1 MKKRRKSYATLSLL
15 FAAAF
20 AVWTA
25 AVKCVDVQAI
35 GPNGSSVGLAAI
47 NAAVHELTGVHM
59 ALYTVTDWL
68 GLIPVGTGLCFA
80 LLGAAQLVRRKSLL
94 KVDGSILAL
103 GVFYI
108 AVLAAYLI
116 FEEVVVN
123 YRPVLIDGKLEAS
136 YPSST
141 TVLTLCVMPTAML
154 QLSGRVR
161 DRVVRR
167 AALTLI
173 AVFTVLMVAGRLVS
187 GVHWLSDIIGSILL
201 SGGLVSLYAF
211 AYYSFE

>member
-1 MKKRRKSYATLSLL
+1 M
-15 FAAAF
+15 
-20 AVWTA
+20 
-25 AVKCVDVQAI
+25 
-35 GPNGSSVGLAAI
+35 
-47 NAAVHELTGVHM
+47 
-59 ALYTVTDWL
+59 
-68 GLIPVGTGLCFA
+68 
-80 LLGAAQLVRRKSLL
+80 
-94 KVDGSILAL
+94 
-103 GVFYI
+103 
-108 AVLAAYLI
+108 LAAYLI

-154 QLSGRVR
+154 QLSVRVR

-173 AVFTVLMVAGRLVS
+173 ALFTVFMVAGRLVS
-187 GVHWLSDIIGSILL
+187 GVHWLSDIIGGILL

>member
-1 MKKRRKSYATLSLL
+1 
-15 FAAAF
+15 
-20 AVWTA
+20 
-25 AVKCVDVQAI
+25 
-35 GPNGSSVGLAAI
+35 
-47 NAAVHELTGVHM
+47 M

-108 AVLAAYLI
+108 TVLAAYLI

-154 QLSGRVR
+154 QLSVRVR

-173 AVFTVLMVAGRLVS
+173 VVFTVFMVAGRLVS
-187 GVHWLSDIIGSILL
+187 GVHWLSDIIGGILL

>member
-1 MKKRRKSYATLSLL
+1 
-15 FAAAF
+15 
-20 AVWTA
+20 
-25 AVKCVDVQAI
+25 
-35 GPNGSSVGLAAI
+35 
-47 NAAVHELTGVHM
+47 M

-108 AVLAAYLI
+108 TVLAAYLI

-173 AVFTVLMVAGRLVS
+173 VVFTVFMVAGRLVS
-187 GVHWLSDIIGSILL
+187 GVHWLSDIIGGILL

>member
-1 MKKRRKSYATLSLL
+1 MEKRKIHAILSLM
-15 FAAAF
+15 FAAGF
-20 AVWTA
+20 AMWTA

-68 GLIPVGTGLCFA
+68 GLIPVGTWLCFA
-80 LLGAAQLVRRKSLL
+80 LLGAAQLVKRKSLL
-94 KVDGSILAL
+94 KVDWSILAL
-103 GVFYI
+103 GGFYI

-161 DRVVRR
+161 DRAVRR

-173 AVFTVLMVAGRLVS
+173 ALFTVFMVAGRLVS
-187 GVHWLSDIIGSILL
+187 GVHWLSDIIGGILL

>member
-1 MKKRRKSYATLSLL
+1 M
-15 FAAAF
+15 
-20 AVWTA
+20 
-25 AVKCVDVQAI
+25 
-35 GPNGSSVGLAAI
+35 
-47 NAAVHELTGVHM
+47 
-59 ALYTVTDWL
+59 
-68 GLIPVGTGLCFA
+68 
-80 LLGAAQLVRRKSLL
+80 
-94 KVDGSILAL
+94 
-103 GVFYI
+103 
-108 AVLAAYLI
+108 
-116 FEEVVVN
+116 
-123 YRPVLIDGKLEAS
+123 LIDGKLEAS

-173 AVFTVLMVAGRLVS
+173 VVFTVFMVAGRLVS
-187 GVHWLSDIIGSILL
+187 GVHWLSDIIGGILL

>member
-1 MKKRRKSYATLSLL
+1 M
-15 FAAAF
+15 
-20 AVWTA
+20 
-25 AVKCVDVQAI
+25 
-35 GPNGSSVGLAAI
+35 
-47 NAAVHELTGVHM
+47 
-59 ALYTVTDWL
+59 
-68 GLIPVGTGLCFA
+68 
-80 LLGAAQLVRRKSLL
+80 
-94 KVDGSILAL
+94 
-103 GVFYI
+103 
-108 AVLAAYLI
+108 
-116 FEEVVVN
+116 
-123 YRPVLIDGKLEAS
+123 LIDGKLEAS

-173 AVFTVLMVAGRLVS
+173 AVFTVFMVAGRLVS
-187 GVHWLSDIIGSILL
+187 GVHWLSDIIGGMLL

>member
-1 MKKRRKSYATLSLL
+1 M
-15 FAAAF
+15 
-20 AVWTA
+20 WTA
-25 AVKCVDVQAI
+25 AVTCVDVQAI
-35 GPNGSSVGLAAI
+35 GPNDSSVGFAAI
-47 NAAVHELTGVHM
+47 NSAVHELTGVHM

-68 GLIPVGTGLCFA
+68 GLIPVGTRLCFA

-103 GVFYI
+103 GVFFI

-161 DRVVRR
+161 DR
-167 AALTLI
+167 AARNILLALI

-187 GVHWLSDIIGSILL
+187 GVHWLSDIIGGILL